1 MTVRGESSFVGHHDE
16 TLSLLRIGVA
26 FFFTAPAFAQP
37 LRELSPDDQRIV
49 SEAMQLNQNV
59 RKLRREFEEIQLNLQ
74 TVQNAKPKNEED
86 RLELERMQ
94 ADLNSKIPKLSA
106 ALADLEKKLQEIK
119 EQNQRLASYMPVPL
133 STLEFKY
140 LKNVRQVTKIVAEGG
155 FTKAGEGY
163 FSPDGTEIVYQAVP
177 KNYMFYQ
184 IFRQPLAPV
193 DGKAG
198 EPKLISTGRGR
209 TTCSFFTRDAQGILF
224 ASSHKDPQLDATEA
238 AEKKQLAEDAASGKR
253 RRYSWDFDPWTDIF
267 VGDRDGKNLKQL
279 TTEKGYD
286 AEGAYS
292 PDGKQIAFCSDR
304 DGDPDLYVMDADGK
318 NVRQLTNE
326 PGYDGGPFI
335 SPNGRWVVYRTD
347 RKKAELLQIHVI
359 GLDGKNDTA
368 LTDNVGVNWAPY
380 WHPTKPYIIWT
391 GADHSNPMARPNYD
405 LWLMKYDE
413 QDGRI
418 APGPITRIT
427 DNASADVLPV
437 FSPDG
442 SKLMWT
448 STRTPDR
455 SSQLFLADFVLP
467 D

>member
-1 MTVRGESSFVGHHDE
+1 MRFIALFSLNFAFALSSISMAQPPISKILEQLTKD
-16 TLSLLRIGVA
+16 LRITELQLEDA
-26 FFFTAPAFAQP
+26 IQSSASKERIQE
-37 LRELSPDDQRIV
+37 LRAEIV
-49 SEAMQLNQNV
+49 GFKEA
-59 RKLRREFEEIQLNLQ
+59 IQHFNEQ
-74 TVQNAKPKNEED
+74 SRTVQTAAPNKGHSTATAELPTD
-86 RLELERMQ
+86 LVSPLE
-94 ADLNSKIPKLSA
+94 S
-106 ALADLEKKLQEIK
+106 
-119 EQNQRLASYMPVPL
+119 
-133 STLEFKY
+133 KY
-140 LKNVRQVTKIVAEGG
+140 LKNVRQVTKTAAEGG

-177 KNYMFYQ
+177 KDYMFYQ
-184 IFRQPLAPV
+184 IFRQPLA
-193 DGKAG
+193 GKPG
-198 EPKLISTGRGR
+198 ESTEPKLISTGRGR

-224 ASSHKDPQLDATEA
+224 ASSHKDPQMDATEA

-292 PDGKQIAFCSDR
+292 PDGKLIAFCSDR
-304 DGDPDLYVMDADGK
+304 DGDPDLYVMNANGTG
-318 NVRQLTNE
+318 VRQLTNE

-335 SPNGRWVVYRTD
+335 SPNGKWVVYRTD
-347 RKKAELLQIHVI
+347 RKKAEMLQIHVI

-405 LWLMKYDE
+405 LWLMKYE
-413 QDGRI
+413 EKDGKI

-467 D
+467 E